1 MRTEVKT
8 GKFYYSKSFRSVAKV
23 IEISTLWG
31 SDYAHIWLP
40 NSNAVVR
47 VPASDLS
54 SLSSQ
59 SSALS
64 TDHIAYVAA
73 AAKVAEVLEGSTS
86 ATDGHVLLAPME
98 SHVIPLPHQIHALS
112 RAISGDR
119 VRYLL
124 ADEVGLGKTI
134 EAGLVMRELKL
145 RGLVRRIL
153 VVSPKGIATQWVAE
167 MQTHFNEQFRLVLGD
182 DIGTLQ
188 RLSPVMSHESRV
200 PGLFDSQL
208 ATRNPWTLFDQ
219 VIVSLDSVKPVDK
232 RRGWTAERV
241 AEYNRSRF
249 EDLITAG
256 WDLVVVDEAHRLGG
270 STDQVARYKLGK
282 GLAEAAPYLLLLSA
296 TPHQGKT
303 DAFHRLMNLLDD
315 DAFPDMESV
324 SRERVAPY
332 VIRTEKRKAIDA
344 DGKPLFKPRRTQM
357 APVAWAHRHHLQQL
371 LYEAVTDY
379 VREGYNQALR
389 EKKRHIGFLMIL
401 MQRLVVSSTRAIR
414 TTLERRLEVL
424 SSALRVQSSDLN
436 EFESDNPELTTPDSE
451 LVYDMDGQELLDE
464 LLKFHVSALQSEGSH
479 VETLLDAAVRCEQA
493 GPDAK
498 AEALIEWIYELQA
511 EENEPDLKVLIF
523 TEFVPT
529 QQMLKEFL
537 EARGISVVTLNG
549 SMDMEERKQAQ
560 DSFRKSHRVLVS
572 TDAGGEGLNLQFAH
586 VIINYDIPWNPMRL
600 EQRIG
605 RVDRIGQPKK
615 VRAINFVFEDSVEF
629 RVREVLEQKLSV
641 IFDEFGIDKTGD
653 VLDSAQAG
661 ELFEDVFASA
671 ILNPDGIE
679 TSVDHTVA
687 RLRDEIQQV
696 REASAIYGISEEP
709 DVQLAERLRS
719 HPLPHWVER
728 MTVGYLNSHGGAA
741 SRKRSWWDLNWPDGQ
756 EHRKAVFNA
765 READRLT
772 DATLLNL
779 ENSRV
784 RGLALNLPQIAA
796 GQPLPCVSVSGLPA
810 SISGLWGLFEIRL
823 QAGMHQK
830 TQLLRI
836 PMVRRGYVSV
846 FLSEEG
852 KLFLPTA
859 RHIWD
864 ALQTAEAQV
873 QATLGQ
879 DESITAHEG
888 LQIAAEQAG
897 QELFDALQQ
906 AHLAS
911 VAREEERGIVS
922 FASRRKATLRVGLP
936 EVRQFR
942 LSRCDADESEW
953 RHELQSARQI
963 VPEIRPLLMLR
974 IIKGGGQ

>member
-1 MRTEVKT
+1 MKSSISSQNWQ
-8 GKFYYSKSFRSVAKV
+8 YSTVHNSPCKV
-23 IEISTLWG
+23 IEEQTLWG
-31 SDYAHIWLP
+31 QTVCRIWLP
-40 NSNAVVR
+40 NQDAVVR
-47 VPASDLS
+47 VPRSVLRPLSADL
-54 SLSSQ
+54 Q
-59 SSALS
+59 PEIEAER
-64 TDHIAYVAA
+64 IAYVAA
-73 AAKVAEVLEGSTS
+73 AAKVAEVLEGSAST
-86 ATDGHVLLAPME
+86 TDGHVLLAPME
-98 SHVIPLPHQIHALS
+98 SNVIPLPHQIHALS
-112 RAISGDR
+112 SAISGDR

-167 MQTHFNEQFRLVLGD
+167 MQTHFNEQFQLVLGD

-188 RLSPVMSHESRV
+188 RMALGVN
-200 PGLFDSQL
+200 Q
-208 ATRNPWTLFDQ
+208 RNSAWSMFDQ
-219 VIVSLDSVKPVDK
+219 VIVSLDSVKPMDK

-270 STDQVARYKLGK
+270 SNDQVARYKLGK
-282 GLAEAAPYLLLLSA
+282 GLAEAAPYVLLLSA

-303 DAFHRLMNLLDD
+303 DAFHRLMNLLDA
-315 DAFPDMESV
+315 DAFPDMDSV

-357 APVAWAHRHHLQQL
+357 APVAWESRHHLQQL

-414 TTLERRLEVL
+414 TTLERRLA
-424 SSALRVQSSDLN
+424 ALKEGEQQASLCLTELENS
-436 EFESDNPELTTPDSE
+436 EEESESLDAEMAEL
-451 LVYDMDGQELLDE
+451 YDMDGQELLDE
-464 LLKFHVSALQSEGSH
+464 LLKSQVSALQNEGSH
-479 VETLLDAAVRCEQA
+479 VDILLAAAVRCEQA
-493 GPDAK
+493 GSDAK
-498 AEALIEWIYELQA
+498 AEALIEWIYKLQA
-511 EENEPDLKVLIF
+511 EEDEPDLKVLIF

-560 DSFRKSHRVLVS
+560 DAFRKSYRVLVS

-586 VIINYDIPWNPMRL
+586 AIINYDLPWNPMRL

-605 RVDRIGQPKK
+605 RVDRIGQPKT
-615 VRAINFVFEDSVEF
+615 VRAINFVVKDSVEF
-629 RVREVLEQKLSV
+629 RVREVLEQKLAV
-641 IFDEFGIDKTGD
+641 IFNEFGIDKTGD
-653 VLDSAQAG
+653 VLDSTQAG
-661 ELFEDVFASA
+661 EIFEDVFASA

-687 RLRDEIQQV
+687 RLRNEIQQV
-696 REASAIYGISEEP
+696 RETSAIYGISDEP
-709 DVQLAERLRS
+709 DVQAAARLRS

-741 SRKRSWWDLNWPDGQ
+741 SRKRSWWELNWPDGQ
-756 EHRKAVFNA
+756 KYRKAVFNA
-765 READRLT
+765 QEADRLT

-779 ENSRV
+779 ENNRV

-796 GQPLPCVSVSGLPA
+796 GQPLPCVSVGGLPS

-830 TQLLRI
+830 TQLLHI

-864 ALQTAEAQV
+864 ALQTAEVQV

-879 DESITAHEG
+879 NKSTIVHER
-888 LQIAAEQAG
+888 LQEAAEHAG
-897 QELFDALQQ
+897 EDLFDALQQ

-922 FASRRKATLRVGLP
+922 FASRRKAIERIGLP

-942 LSRCDADESEW
+942 LSRCDADESDW
-953 RHELQSARQI
+953 RRELQSARQI
-963 VPEIRPLLMLR
+963 APEIRPLMLLR
-974 IIKGGGQ
+974 IIKGGAQ